1 MTYLGAQVDPADRER
16 LAERFRQIDGP
27 MLRALTE
34 AGLAWL
40 RTNQQ
45 LVNALNVFPVPDG
58 DTGTNMTLT
67 MQAALEAVAGSDET
81 SVGRMAKAI
90 AHGALMGARGNSG
103 VILSQLWRGLARGLD
118 DLATMDA
125 PALAH
130 ALDAARETAYKG
142 VVQPVEGTILT
153 VAKDLARAALQVAAT
168 PQATILDVLEA
179 VVLEADESVERTPQ
193 LLPVLREAGVVDSG
207 GKGLFFIWEGMLRTV
222 YGLAL
227 NEPLLEVKPISQL
240 QLEQT
245 AEAIEPGQD
254 WEVIVDFQ
262 PTAELDI
269 PSFYRQLGEMGTSIQ
284 VGEGDGLY
292 RMHIHVLDR
301 TEFRPVEY
309 VRTLGTITNVRIEN
323 LMLQVPGKS
332 AAPSKPPLR
341 LATPSPSQIAVIVVS
356 PGEGLSRVF
365 GSLGAAGVVDGG
377 QTMNPSTQQILQAVE
392 QAPTDK
398 VIVLPNNKNIVLSA
412 RQAIELTGKKLAVV
426 PSHTGPQGIAAM
438 LALDPDGDL
447 ATVAAAMESCMQS
460 VRTVEV
466 TMATRTA
473 KVDGVQV
480 TAGQAIG
487 LLDDTLVAA
496 GDDLGDV
503 LQATFE
509 KAGAERAELAT
520 LYYGE
525 AIPLPEVNRW
535 AEQLV
540 SRWPGLQVE
549 IHDGGQ
555 PHYPIIASVE

>member
-1 MTYLGAQVDPADRER
+1 MTYLMARVDPADRER

-27 MLRALTE
+27 MLRALAE
-34 AGLAWL
+34 AGLTWL

-45 LVNALNVFPVPDG
+45 LVNSLNVFPVPDG

-67 MQAALEAVAGSDET
+67 MQAALEEASESGEA

-125 PALAH
+125 AALAR

-153 VAKDLARAALQVAAT
+153 VAKDVARAGLEAAST
-168 PQATILDVLEA
+168 PGATNLDVLEA
-179 VVLEADESVERTPQ
+179 VVATADESVERTPE

-207 GKGLFFIWEGMLRTV
+207 GKGLFFIFEGMLRTV

-262 PTAELDI
+262 PSAELDI
-269 PSFYRQLGEMGTSIQ
+269 PAFYRQLGEMGTSIQ

-292 RMHIHVLDR
+292 RMHIHVPDR
-301 TEFRPVEY
+301 TEFQPVEY

-323 LMLQVPGKS
+323 LMLQMPGS
-332 AAPSKPPLR
+332 AQAPSKPPLR
-341 LATPSPSQIAVIVVS
+341 LATPSAGQIAVVAVS
-356 PGEGLSRVF
+356 PGDGLSRVF
-365 GSLGAAGVVDGG
+365 GSLGVAGVIDGG
-377 QTMNPSTQQILQAVE
+377 QTMNPSTQQILEAVE
-392 QAPTDK
+392 QLPTDK
-398 VIVLPNNKNIVLSA
+398 VIVLPNNKNVVLSA
-412 RQAIELTGKKLAVV
+412 CQAVELTAKQLAVV

-447 ATVAAAMESCMQS
+447 QSVAAAMESSMQA
-460 VRTVEV
+460 VRTIELTV
-466 TMATRTA
+466 ATRTA
-473 KVDGVQV
+473 KVDGVAV
-480 TAGQAIG
+480 EVGQTIG

-496 GDDLGDV
+496 GQDLSSV
-503 LQATFE
+503 LQQTFE
-509 KAGAERAELAT
+509 KAGAGSAELAT

-525 AIPLPEVNRW
+525 SLPLPEVH
-535 AEQLV
+535 QLAAQLL
-540 SRWPGLQVE
+540 SRWPALQVE
-549 IHDGGQ
+549 IHAGGQ
-555 PHYPIIASVE
+555 PHYPIIASIE

>member
-1 MTYLGAQVDPADRER
+1 MTTLSAQVDPETRER
-16 LAERFRQIDGP
+16 LADAFRHIDGP
-27 MLRALTE
+27 RLRALAE
-34 AGLAWL
+34 AGLTWL

-45 LVNALNVFPVPDG
+45 VVNSLNVFPVPDG

-67 MQAALEAVAGSDET
+67 MQAALEEVAESSET

-153 VAKDLARAALQVAAT
+153 VAKDLARAALEVAAS
-168 PQATILDVLEA
+168 PDATNLDVLEA
-179 VVLEADESVERTPQ
+179 AVQAADESVERTPQ

-207 GKGLFFIWEGMLRTV
+207 GKGLFFILEGMLRTV

-227 NEPLLEVKPISQL
+227 NEPILEVKPISQL

-245 AEAIEPGQD
+245 VEAIEPGQD

-262 PTAELDI
+262 PKVELDI
-269 PSFYRQLGEMGTSIQ
+269 PAFYQQLGEMGTSIQ

-292 RMHIHVLDR
+292 RMHIHVADK
-301 TEFRPVEY
+301 TEFQPVEY

-323 LMLQVPGKS
+323 LMLQVAGGGP
-332 AAPSKPPLR
+332 APSKPPLR
-341 LATPSPSQIAVIVVS
+341 LATPSPGQIAVVVVS

-365 GSLGAAGVVDGG
+365 GSLGAAAVIDGG
-377 QTMNPSTQQILQAVE
+377 QTMNPSTQQIVDAVE
-392 QAPTDK
+392 KAPCEK

-412 RQAIELTGKKLAVV
+412 RQAIELTKKKLAVV
-426 PSHTGPQGIAAM
+426 PSHTGPQGIAAL

-447 ATVAAAMESCMQS
+447 DTVAAAMASSMQA
-460 VRTVEV
+460 VRTVELTV
-466 TMATRTA
+466 ATRTA
-473 KVDGVQV
+473 KVDGVSV
-480 TAGQAIG
+480 SAGQTIG

-496 GDDLGDV
+496 GDNLGTV
-503 LQATFE
+503 LQETFE
-509 KAGAERAELAT
+509 KAGAGQAELAT

-525 AIPLPEVNRW
+525 TIAPAEVN
-535 AEQLV
+535 QLADRLRG
-540 SRWPGLQVE
+540 RWPGLQVE
-549 IHDGGQ
+549 IHEGGQ

>member
-1 MTYLGAQVDPADRER
+1 MTTLSAQVDPETRER
-16 LAERFRQIDGP
+16 LADAFRRIDGP
-27 MLRALTE
+27 MLRALAE
-34 AGLAWL
+34 AGLTWL

-45 LVNALNVFPVPDG
+45 IVNSLNVFPVPDG

-67 MQAALEAVAGSDET
+67 MQAALEEVADSSES

-153 VAKDLARAALQVAAT
+153 VAKDLARAALQVSSSPAAT
-168 PQATILDVLEA
+168 NLDVLEA
-179 VVLEADESVERTPQ
+179 AVQAADESVERTPQ

-207 GKGLFFIWEGMLRTV
+207 GKGLFFILEGMLRTV

-227 NEPLLEVKPISQL
+227 SEPILEVKPISQL

-245 AEAIEPGQD
+245 VEAIEPGQD
-254 WEVIVDFQ
+254 WEVIIDFQ
-262 PTAELDI
+262 PKVELDI
-269 PSFYRQLGEMGTSIQ
+269 PAFYHQLGEMGTSIQ

-292 RMHIHVLDR
+292 RMHIHVPDK
-301 TEFRPVEY
+301 TEFQPVEY

-323 LMLQVPGKS
+323 LMLQLPGG
-332 AAPSKPPLR
+332 APASGKPPLR
-341 LATPSPSQIAVIVVS
+341 LAIPSPEQIAVVVVS

-365 GSLGAAGVVDGG
+365 GSLGAAAVIDGG
-377 QTMNPSTQQILQAVE
+377 QTMNPSTQQIVEAVD
-392 QAPTDK
+392 QAPCEK

-412 RQAIELTGKKLAVV
+412 RQAIELTKKKLAVV

-447 ATVAAAMESCMQS
+447 DTVAAAMASSMQA
-460 VRTVEV
+460 VRTVELTV
-466 TMATRTA
+466 ATRTA
-473 KVDGVQV
+473 KVDGVSV
-480 TAGQAIG
+480 STGQTIG
-487 LLDDTLVAA
+487 LLDDTLIAA
-496 GDDLGDV
+496 GDNLGAV
-503 LQATFE
+503 LQETFE
-509 KAGAERAELAT
+509 KAGAGQAELAT

-525 AIPLPEVNRW
+525 AIAPAEVDRL
-535 AEQLV
+535 ADQLK

-549 IHDGGQ
+549 IHEGGQ